1 MLTLTGIT
9 KTFNP
14 GGADPVTALAGVS
27 LAIEKGDFITL
38 IGSNGAGKSTLLN
51 CLAGVFFP
59 DAGSIILDGR
69 DITVLPE
76 YARAAFLGRVFQDP
90 LQGTCASLSIEQNLA
105 LAALRGKPR
114 GLSRGVDPR
123 DRDRFRQALRSLS
136 LGLEDRLDAR
146 VRLLSGGQRQALTM
160 LMATLVEPRVL
171 LLDEHTAALDPKTA
185 AHILDL
191 TDHLVREQRLT
202 TLMVTHNMNQ
212 AIRLGNRLVM
222 MHRGRIILDVA
233 GPEKQNLTVEAL
245 LTRFASLRAGDGSGD
260 GPNGGADDMTD
271 KMLLV

>member
-27 LAIEKGDFITL
+27 LTIEKGDFITL

-69 DITVLPE
+69 DITALPE

-90 LQGTCASLSIEQNLA
+90 LQGTCASLSIKQNLA
-105 LAALRGKPR
+105 LAALRGKSR

-123 DRDRFRQALRSLS
+123 DRDRFRLALGSLS

-160 LMATLVEPRVL
+160 LMATLAEPRVL

-191 TDHLVREQRLT
+191 TERIVAKKRLT
-202 TLMVTHNMNQ
+202 TLMVTHNMHQ
-212 AIRLGNRLVM
+212 AIRLGNRLIM
-222 MHRGRIILDVA
+222 MHRGRVILDVH
-233 GPEKQNLTVEAL
+233 GEEKRNLSVENL
-245 LTRFASLRAGDGSGD
+245 LQRFHSLRDGDGEAEVDAMS
-260 GPNGGADDMTD
+260 D
-271 KMLLV
+271 KMLLA